1 MFKRS
6 KPRTYGQLA
15 SEFLYPPGGFRRST
29 TYLWYRL
36 RRLPDQPHRIARGM
50 AAGVFLSFTP
60 LHGFH
65 FIVAALV
72 SLAIRGN
79 VLAAFVG
86 TFAGN
91 PLTTPFI
98 ALGAVGLGRTILGMP
113 GDMSPQVIFREF
125 AHATAE
131 TWHNIMS
138 AVGPG
143 PTSWSGLSE
152 FWHEIFLPYAAGGAV
167 LGGIAAVATYYLT
180 IPLVRRY
187 HRRKSQAMAARI
199 AKVRAQSTSGQGRS

>member
-1 MFKRS
+1 MFKRRN
-6 KPRTYGQLA
+6 PRSYSRLA
-15 SEFLYPPGGFRRST
+15 SEFFYPPGGFRRST
-29 TYLWYRL
+29 AYLWHRL

-65 FIVAALV
+65 FIVAAVLC
-72 SLAIRGN
+72 LAIRGN
-79 VLAAFVG
+79 VLAAFLG

-98 ALGAVGLGRTILGMP
+98 ALGAVGLGRTLLGLP

-125 AHATAE
+125 AHATADV
-131 TWHNIMS
+131 WHNVLS
-138 AVGPG
+138 AFGPG

-152 FWHEIFLPYAAGGAV
+152 FWNEIFVPYAVGGVV
-167 LGGIAAVATYYLT
+167 LGGIAAVIAYHLT
-180 IPLVRRY
+180 IPVVRRY
-187 HRRKSQAMAARI
+187 HRRKALMMAKRI
-199 AKVRAQSTSGQGRS
+199 ARVQDAQNRSENDR